1 MKKLLTILA
10 VAVACTAL
18 ACEKKSDE
26 VIRPTK
32 FDPDLDGPPSRLE
45 KPLNEDIA
53 KDQRQ
58 IAREAGRVVAPVGSP
73 PATPAPAAPAAG
85 GATDEVKQI
94 VARMMTTIK
103 PGQEEKALDF
113 LDVQEASAL
122 RPLFKSIQQ
131 TDAKVRQ
138 FERLVQTKLGAAL
151 PESMKDGG
159 GGPPEPLPGV
169 PKDFAKIRFD
179 DIQFK
184 QEGTEVAVT
193 GPQGLKMR
201 FAKVG
206 ADWKMKLPPE
216 TKLLM
221 QTLRPMFQELLD
233 SFNKV
238 VDEMTAGV
246 NDGSITKD
254 NLEARAEE
262 LQKKHVGP
270 VIEKFFEAMMKD
282 MPGPGAP
289 PPDTSL

>member
-1 MKKLLTILA
+1 MKKLLAILA

-32 FDPDLDGPPSRLE
+32 FDRDLDGPPSRLG

-53 KDQRQ
+53 KDQRR
-58 IAREAGRVVAPVGSP
+58 IAREAGRAVAPVGSP
-73 PATPAPAAPAAG
+73 PATPAPGAPAG
-85 GATDEVKQI
+85 GGSSEEVKQI

-113 LDVQEASAL
+113 LDPQEASAI

-131 TDAKVRQ
+131 IGAKVKQ
-138 FERLVQTKLGAAL
+138 LEKLVQTKLGAAL
-151 PESMKDGG
+151 PESMKGG
-159 GGPPEPLPGV
+159 GGEPPEPLPGM

-184 QEGTEVAVT
+184 EEGEEVAVT

-216 TKLLM
+216 AKLLI
-221 QTLRPMFQELLD
+221 QTLRPMFEELLG

-254 NLEARAEE
+254 NLEARSEE

-270 VIEKFFEAMMKD
+270 VMEKFFEAMMKD
-282 MPGPGAP
+282 MQPPGAP
-289 PPDTSL
+289 LPDTSL